1 MALDNEY
8 ARFKQWLRDRRPS
21 DAVLKI
27 CSVVENNLG
36 PIAQTTHAGGQRSRM
51 LVPLIRAGMG
61 NAVGAEDAPAVA
73 NADLSWN
80 QLTRLEIGPFRGFR
94 RREVFDLRS
103 RTVLILGANGTG
115 KSSLCE
121 ALELALLGRI
131 EEAQERS
138 LEDRRYLDNAHEG
151 RHDHPRLLGLVN
163 GADQEIEPDEERHR
177 FIIVERN
184 RIEGFA
190 RIGARR
196 PAEATRMLAALF
208 GLTAFNDFVSGFA
221 ASLENQLA
229 LALPKAA
236 ALELRRATTQ
246 ADHQKVASV
255 AEAHAAFDAQRTAV
269 ADRFEP
275 GLTYPDLK
283 ARIGTPDAPGRLHE
297 IRAILDTPLLPLT
310 GVTVANLIALRRQ
323 ARNLTS
329 QLTEARAA
337 LAARGQ
343 EVSFRDLYQAVVAL
357 EPVNPDC
364 CPACETPLAQVA
376 INPFSRAAQ
385 GLQALAELARLEGRA
400 SDLERQADRNRG
412 ALEAAIRQ
420 AAQHAARLPAPPD
433 VGPLE
438 QPMEVYGGSDW
449 RKVLSAAL
457 RLELQDK
464 SVAAEQAKR
473 DELAA
478 EAERLQAARTQLAAI
493 RGQQSQFDTDVA
505 NARERLAA
513 FDQENAVLI
522 TEVAEEAAER
532 QVQIEIRDGYRDFL
546 EQLKTYRDGL
556 PEQLMADLNEVTVD
570 LYNRFNVHDHRDDL
584 LHELRLPLR
593 GGQPL
598 EVRFAGEPERW
609 HNALAILSEGHLRC
623 LGLAILLAKN
633 IKLSL
638 PVVLL
643 DDAVNAIDHD
653 HREGIRNTLFG
664 HPDLAKKQLIVTCHS
679 DEFIKDI
686 HNKHAPKAELYVLR
700 HHEGE
705 HHPLVSGGNTR
716 NYIVQA
722 EECLANYNLRGAL
735 SHSRQGLEGLVT
747 QVWKQ
752 LIKDAPQLAVLP
764 LRLRG
769 PGSAPDL
776 RNVAEALLSVIGKGI
791 AAGTLKDDPWRA
803 RCDALEA
810 ILTAKVN
817 SQAWL
822 SLNKGTHE
830 EEDREDFEAP
840 TVKRI
845 VEALTTLDASFKG

>member
-1 MALDNEY
+1 
-8 ARFKQWLRDRRPS
+8 
-21 DAVLKI
+21 
-27 CSVVENNLG
+27 
-36 PIAQTTHAGGQRSRM
+36 
-51 LVPLIRAGMG
+51 
-61 NAVGAEDAPAVA
+61 
-73 NADLSWN
+73 
-80 QLTRLEIGPFRGFR
+80 
-94 RREVFDLRS
+94 
-103 RTVLILGANGTG
+103 
-115 KSSLCE
+115 
-121 ALELALLGRI
+121 
-131 EEAQERS
+131 
-138 LEDRRYLDNAHEG
+138 
-151 RHDHPRLLGLVN
+151 
-163 GADQEIEPDEERHR
+163 
-177 FIIVERN
+177 
-184 RIEGFA
+184 
-190 RIGARR
+190 
-196 PAEATRMLAALF
+196 MLAALF

-297 IRAILDTPLLPLT
+297 IRAILDIPLPPLT
-310 GVTVANLIALRRQ
+310 GVAVADLTLLRRQ
-323 ARNLTS
+323 ARNLAGR
-329 QLTEARAA
+329 LTEARAA

-343 EVSFRDLYQAVVAL
+343 EVSYRDLYQAVVAL
-357 EPVNPDC
+357 EPIHPDR
-364 CPACETPLAQVA
+364 CPACETPLAQVG
-376 INPFSRAAQ
+376 INPFSRATQ
-385 GLQALAELARLEGRA
+385 GLQALAELAQLEGSV

-412 ALEAAIRQ
+412 ALEAAIHQ
-420 AAQHAARLPAPPD
+420 AGQHAARLPAPPGFD
-433 VGPLE
+433 PFDQPLE
-438 QPMEVYGGSDW
+438 AYGRRDW
-449 RKVLSAAL
+449 RNALLAA
-457 RLELQDK
+457 RLLERQDK
-464 SVAAEQAKR
+464 GVVAEQARR

-478 EAERLQAARTQLAAI
+478 EAERLQAARSQLAAI
-493 RGQQSQFDTDVA
+493 HGQQSQFDTDVA
-505 NARERLAA
+505 AAQARLAA

-522 TEVAEEAAER
+522 AEVAEEAAEC
-532 QVQIEIRDGYRDFL
+532 QVQVQIRDGYREFL
-546 EQLKTYRDGL
+546 EQLKVYRDGL

-570 LYNRFNVHDHRDDL
+570 LYNRFNVHDHQDDL

-598 EVRFAGEPERW
+598 EVKFAGEPGRW

-633 IKLSL
+633 IKLNL

-664 HPDLAKKQLIVTCHS
+664 HPDLEKKQLIVTCHS

-716 NYIVQA
+716 NYILQA
-722 EECLANYNLRGAL
+722 EECLADYNLRGAL
-735 SHSRQGLEGLVT
+735 SHSRQALEGLVT
-747 QVWKQ
+747 QIWKK

-769 PGSAPDL
+769 PGAAPDL
-776 RNVAEALLSVIGKGI
+776 RNVAETLLGVIGKGI
-791 AAGTLKDDPWRA
+791 AGGTLKDDEWRA

-845 VEALTTLDASFKG
+845 VEALNALNASFNR